1 MSAPQQFI
9 NLKLDSGASANFHEI
24 SHHLH
29 HRPTTID
36 NPSVSVIVPNGQV
49 MTSKSTTNLPL
60 PELPPSA
67 TMSHG
72 FKSLASGSLLSVGQ
86 ICDHDCTAIFTDTDV
101 HMYKNPDIKITT
113 TKPPIFSGTRD
124 APIQPLYNIKLPVPV
139 PPSQAMNLLQLQSSN
154 AVKLPYLHDRI
165 AFYHATLF
173 SPVIST
179 WIKATDAEYLHSFPD
194 LTSKQIRSYRPHAEA
209 TTLGHQH
216 AQRSN
221 LRSTRSSAFNAST
234 APPHTMH
241 IIPNDDEP
249 EPATYSQ
256 VLQAAPPTVPKPA
269 TYSQVLQAA
278 PPTTQPMQPAYQER
292 PGHRT
297 HHIYAECQTMTG
309 NVGSDQTGRFIVPST
324 SGNNYIFVLY
334 DYDSNSIHAEP
345 IPNRKQESI
354 KNAYEKVLRLLQR
367 RGLRPKLHRLDNE
380 ASQLLKNFMT
390 DEDVDYQLTPAGL
403 HRRNWAERAIQTFKN
418 HFIAG
423 LCSTHPDFPLNLWDQ
438 LLPQA
443 TLTLNL
449 LRPSRVNPKLS
460 AHSQIHGPFNFEKTP
475 LAPPGI
481 KVLAHEQAEGRESF
495 AVHSYRGYYLGPC
508 LNHYRC
514 YRVYC
519 PATNSS
525 RIANTVD
532 WFPHNLK
539 MPTATS
545 SDILIATAKDLTS
558 ALKQTQRNP
567 LVPPPDTQTRK
578 ALQTLTDIFS
588 DTTRSPSQTTDVSFP
603 RVRFAESTKF
613 PPQPTNASL
622 PRVPTITTQAPATL
636 PRVPP
641 APPVITTEA
650 FFDLT
655 STNRRK
661 RRQKNRAAN
670 KAKAEPTRKAKV
682 PTSPQPVPPIV
693 PPPAPPAQRKS
704 ARIPRPT
711 TKYDSEINFAAT
723 RVKLPPKLQ
732 FILDKEIERASDPAV
747 HPLMKMNAVLNAKT
761 GKLEEYRTL
770 LKGVDKIL
778 WENACSKEVARLAQ
792 GRKDGSV
799 KGTETLHFINADQLP
814 PGKTPTYLRICANH
828 RPQKEDPYRVRWTV
842 GGNLIVY
849 NGETYT
855 PTSDQTTAKILFN
868 NVVSTPGATFFCLDL
883 SNFYLETPFTHPS
896 QYEYIW
902 IPAWA
907 VPEDIMEEYN
917 LRPLIKNG
925 RILAEIRTGMYGL
938 PQAGRLAYIKLIKHL
953 ADDGYLPTSTTPGLF
968 RHITRPTIFNLVV
981 DDFGC
986 MVIGDTHAAH
996 LISTLKKNYDVTI
1009 DREGKIFCGIH
1020 LKWNYTEP
1028 NRNVRLS
1035 IPKYVDKARAIL
1047 GHEAPK
1053 KPQHSPHPYL
1063 APKFGKHIQY
1073 AKLTSND
1080 NKLTPKQ
1087 LHYCQTFCGLF
1098 NYYSQSIDTTMKQP
1112 VNSIAASVSTS
1123 SWKDIKFR
1131 IDQFLD
1137 YAATHPNAEIQYDA
1151 SEMHLWIHSDAS
1163 YLNESK
1169 ARSRNSGYFYLS
1181 DKPKLPITHTDKPPM
1196 HNAPVHINSK
1206 IIDAVMS
1213 SVQESETGSGF
1224 INAKDAIP
1232 MRTTLEEMGRKQGPT
1247 PIQFDNKCAVGILT
1261 DTMCQR
1267 RSKAMDMRFY
1277 WLRDR
1282 VRQSQFFIYWA
1293 SGPTNKADYA
1303 SKNHPTKHHIEVRP
1317 QYVLNNATVQPRV
1330 PQHVLN
1336 NAMLRLKVLQKE
1348 LQAIES
1354 SQTRLQG
1361 CVQSHYPNGQPKP
1374 LANRYNQYLSR

>member
-24 SHHLH
+24 SHHLQ
-29 HRPTTID
+29 HRPTSRN
-36 NPSVSVIVPNGQV
+36 NPSVNVIVPNGNI

-60 PELPPSA
+60 PGLPPSA
-67 TMSHG
+67 TISHG

-86 ICDHDCTAIFTDTDV
+86 ICDHNCTAIFTDTAV
-101 HMYKNPDIKITT
+101 HMYKTPDIKITPLQ
-113 TKPPIFSGTRD
+113 PPIFSGTRD
-124 APIQPLYNIKLPVPV
+124 APTQPLYNIKLPISDSP
-139 PPSQAMNLLQLQSSN
+139 AHAINLLQIQSSN
-154 AVKLPYLHDRI
+154 AIKLPYLHDRI
-165 AFYHATLF
+165 AFYHGTLF

-179 WIKATDAEYLHSFPD
+179 WIKATDAEYLHSFPA
-194 LTSKQIRSYRPHAEA
+194 LTSKQIRSYRPHSQA

-221 LRSTRSSAFNAST
+221 LRSTRKNLQAFNASSPT
-234 APPHTMH
+234 PQSLH
-241 IIPNDDEP
+241 IIPDDEP

-256 VLQAAPPTVPKPA
+256 VLQT
-269 TYSQVLQAA
+269 A
-278 PPTTQPMQPAYQER
+278 PPTTQPMQPSYQER

-297 HHIYAECQTMTG
+297 HHIYAECQTITG
-309 NVGSDQTGRFIVPST
+309 KVGSDQTGRFIVPST
-324 SGNNYIFVLY
+324 TGNNYIFVLY

-367 RGLRPKLHRLDNE
+367 RGLRPQLHRLDNE
-380 ASQLLKNFMT
+380 ASQLLKDFMT

-460 AHSQIHGPFNFEKTP
+460 AYAQIHGPFNFEKTP

-545 SDILIATAKDLTS
+545 TDILIATAKDLTS
-558 ALKQTQRNP
+558 ALRQTEHNP

-588 DTTRSPSQTTDVSFP
+588 NKISPSQTTDVPLP
-603 RVRFAESTKF
+603 RVRFAESKL
-613 PPQPTNASL
+613 PSQPANANL
-622 PRVPTITTQAPATL
+622 PRVPNITPQAPATL
-636 PRVPP
+636 PRVPST
-641 APPVITTEA
+641 PPVITTEN

-670 KAKAEPTRKAKV
+670 KTKAETESPKTPTAPKAKV
-682 PTSPQPVPPIV
+682 PTPPIV
-693 PPPAPPAQRKS
+693 PPPAPPAQRQS
-704 ARIPRPT
+704 SRIPRPT
-711 TKYDSEINFAAT
+711 KKYDFEINFAT
-723 RVKLPPKLQ
+723 TTVKLPPKLQ
-732 FILDKEIERASDPAV
+732 HILDNEITRASDPTI
-747 HPLMKMNAVLNAKT
+747 HPLMKLNAVLNAET

-778 WENACSKEVARLAQ
+778 WERGCSKEVARLAQ

-799 KGTETLHFINADQLP
+799 KGTETLHFIDADQLP
-814 PGKTPTYLRICANH
+814 AGKIPTYLRICANH

-849 NGETYT
+849 LGETYT
-855 PTSDQTTAKILFN
+855 PTADQTTAKILFN

-883 SNFYLETPFTHPS
+883 ANFYLETPFTHPS

-907 VPEDIMEEYN
+907 IPDDIMDEYN

-938 PQAGRLAYIKLIKHL
+938 PQAGRMAYIKLIKHL
-953 ADDGYLPTSTTPGLF
+953 AEDGYIPTGNTPGLF

-986 MVIGDTHAAH
+986 MVIGDTHAEH
-996 LISTLKKNYDVTI
+996 LINTLRKNYDVTI

-1020 LKWNYTEP
+1020 LKWNYEGK
-1028 NRNVRLS
+1028 RNVRLS

-1053 KPQHSPHPYL
+1053 RPQHSPHPYS
-1063 APKFGKHIQY
+1063 APQYGKHIQY
-1073 AKLTSND
+1073 AKLTSNE
-1080 NKLTPKQ
+1080 NKLTPTQ

-1112 VNSIAASVSTS
+1112 VNSIAAAVSTS

-1151 SEMHLWIHSDAS
+1151 SAMHLWIHSDAS

-1181 DKPKLPITHTDKPPM
+1181 DKPKLPITHTDPPPM
-1196 HNAPVHINSK
+1196 HNAPVHVNSK

-1282 VRQSQFFIYWA
+1282 VRQLQFFIYWA
-1293 SGPTNKADYA
+1293 RGPNNKADYA
-1303 SKNHPTKHHIEVRP
+1303 SKNHPTKHHIAVRP
-1317 QYVLNNATVQPRV
+1317 QYVLNNAKVQLLKALQSIKS
-1330 PQHVLN
+1330 PQ
-1336 NAMLRLKVLQKE
+1336 
-1348 LQAIES
+1348 
-1354 SQTRLQG
+1354 TGLQG

-1374 LANRYNQYLSR
+1374 LTDRYNTYLSRKQSVSHNLIPLLHQKTISSASQ

>member
-24 SHHLH
+24 SHHLQ
-29 HRPTTID
+29 HRPTSRN
-36 NPSVSVIVPNGQV
+36 NPSVNVIVPNGNI

-60 PELPPSA
+60 PGLPPSA
-67 TMSHG
+67 TISHG

-86 ICDHDCTAIFTDTDV
+86 ICDHNCTAIFTDTAV
-101 HMYKNPDIKITT
+101 HMYKTPDIKITPLQ
-113 TKPPIFSGTRD
+113 PPIFSGTRD
-124 APIQPLYNIKLPVPV
+124 APTQPLYNIKLPISESP
-139 PPSQAMNLLQLQSSN
+139 AHAINLLQIQSSN
-154 AVKLPYLHDRI
+154 AIKLPYLHDRI
-165 AFYHATLF
+165 AFYHGTLF

-179 WIKATDAEYLHSFPD
+179 WIKATDAEYLHSFPA
-194 LTSKQIRSYRPHAEA
+194 LTSKQIRSYRPHSQA

-221 LRSTRSSAFNAST
+221 LRSTRKNLQAFNASSPT
-234 APPHTMH
+234 PQSLH
-241 IIPNDDEP
+241 IIPDDEP

-256 VLQAAPPTVPKPA
+256 VLQT
-269 TYSQVLQAA
+269 A
-278 PPTTQPMQPAYQER
+278 PPTTQPMQPSYQER

-297 HHIYAECQTMTG
+297 HHIYAECQTITG
-309 NVGSDQTGRFIVPST
+309 KVGSDQTGRFIVPST
-324 SGNNYIFVLY
+324 TGNNYIFVLY

-380 ASQLLKNFMT
+380 ASQLLKDFMT

-460 AHSQIHGPFNFEKTP
+460 AYAQIHGPFNFEKTP

-545 SDILIATAKDLTS
+545 TDILIATAKDLTS
-558 ALKQTQRNP
+558 ALRQTEHNP

-588 DTTRSPSQTTDVSFP
+588 NKISPSQNTDVPLP
-603 RVRFAESTKF
+603 RVRFAESTKL
-613 PPQPTNASL
+613 PSQPANANL
-622 PRVPTITTQAPATL
+622 PRVPNITPQAPATL
-636 PRVPP
+636 PRVPST
-641 APPVITTEA
+641 PPVITTEN

-670 KAKAEPTRKAKV
+670 KTKAETESPKTPTAPKAKV
-682 PTSPQPVPPIV
+682 PTPPIV
-693 PPPAPPAQRKS
+693 PPPAPPAQRQS
-704 ARIPRPT
+704 SRIPRPT
-711 TKYDSEINFAAT
+711 KKYDFGINFAT
-723 RVKLPPKLQ
+723 TTVKLPPKLQ
-732 FILDKEIERASDPAV
+732 HILDNEITRASDPTI
-747 HPLMKMNAVLNAKT
+747 HPLMKLNAVLNAET

-778 WENACSKEVARLAQ
+778 WERGCSKEVARLAQ

-799 KGTETLHFINADQLP
+799 KGTETLHFIDADQLP
-814 PGKTPTYLRICANH
+814 AGKIPTYLRICANH

-849 NGETYT
+849 LGETYT
-855 PTSDQTTAKILFN
+855 PTADQTTAKILFN

-883 SNFYLETPFTHPS
+883 ANFYLETPFTHPS

-907 VPEDIMEEYN
+907 IPDDIMDEYN

-938 PQAGRLAYIKLIKHL
+938 PQAGRMAYIKLIKHL
-953 ADDGYLPTSTTPGLF
+953 AEDGYIPTGNTPGLF

-986 MVIGDTHAAH
+986 MVIGDTHAEH
-996 LISTLKKNYDVTI
+996 LINTLRKNYDVTI

-1020 LKWNYTEP
+1020 LKWNYEGK
-1028 NRNVRLS
+1028 RNVRLS

-1053 KPQHSPHPYL
+1053 RPQHSPHPYS
-1063 APKFGKHIQY
+1063 APQYGKHIQY
-1073 AKLTSND
+1073 AKLTSNE
-1080 NKLTPKQ
+1080 NKLTPTQ

-1112 VNSIAASVSTS
+1112 VNSIAAAVSTS

-1151 SEMHLWIHSDAS
+1151 SAMHLWIHSDAS

-1181 DKPKLPITHTDKPPM
+1181 DKPKLPITHTDPPPM
-1196 HNAPVHINSK
+1196 HNAPVHVNSK

-1282 VRQSQFFIYWA
+1282 VRQLQFFIYWA
-1293 SGPTNKADYA
+1293 RGPNNKADYA
-1303 SKNHPTKHHIEVRP
+1303 SKNHPTKHHIAVRP
-1317 QYVLNNATVQPRV
+1317 QYVLNNAKVQLLKALQSIKS
-1330 PQHVLN
+1330 PQ
-1336 NAMLRLKVLQKE
+1336 
-1348 LQAIES
+1348 
-1354 SQTRLQG
+1354 TGLQG

-1374 LANRYNQYLSR
+1374 LTDRYNTYLSRKQSVSHNLIPLLHQKTISSASQ

>member
-24 SHHLH
+24 SHHLQ
-29 HRPTTID
+29 HRPTSRN
-36 NPSVSVIVPNGQV
+36 NPSVNVIVPNGNI

-60 PELPPSA
+60 PGLPPSA
-67 TMSHG
+67 TISHG

-86 ICDHDCTAIFTDTDV
+86 ICDHNCTAIFTDTAV
-101 HMYKNPDIKITT
+101 HMYKTPDIKITPLQ
-113 TKPPIFSGTRD
+113 PPIFSGTRD
-124 APIQPLYNIKLPVPV
+124 APTQPLYNIKLPISESP
-139 PPSQAMNLLQLQSSN
+139 AHAINLLQIQSSN
-154 AVKLPYLHDRI
+154 AIKLPYLHDRI
-165 AFYHATLF
+165 AFYHGTLF

-179 WIKATDAEYLHSFPD
+179 WIKATDAEYLHSFPA
-194 LTSKQIRSYRPHAEA
+194 LTSKQIRSYRPHSQA

-221 LRSTRSSAFNAST
+221 LRSTRKNLQAFNASSPT
-234 APPHTMH
+234 PQSLH
-241 IIPNDDEP
+241 IIPDDEP

-256 VLQAAPPTVPKPA
+256 VLQT
-269 TYSQVLQAA
+269 A
-278 PPTTQPMQPAYQER
+278 PPTTQPMQPSYQER

-297 HHIYAECQTMTG
+297 HHIYAECQTITG
-309 NVGSDQTGRFIVPST
+309 KVGSDQTGRFIVPST
-324 SGNNYIFVLY
+324 TGNNYIFVLY

-380 ASQLLKNFMT
+380 ASQLLKDFMT

-460 AHSQIHGPFNFEKTP
+460 AYAQIHGPFNFEKTP

-545 SDILIATAKDLTS
+545 TDILIATAKDLTS
-558 ALKQTQRNP
+558 ALRQTEHNP
-567 LVPPPDTQTRK
+567 LVPPPDTHTRK

-588 DTTRSPSQTTDVSFP
+588 NKISPSQNTDVPLP
-603 RVRFAESTKF
+603 RVRFAESTKL
-613 PPQPTNASL
+613 PSQPANANL
-622 PRVPTITTQAPATL
+622 PRVPNITPQAPATL
-636 PRVPP
+636 PRVPS
-641 APPVITTEA
+641 AQPVMTTEN

-670 KAKAEPTRKAKV
+670 KTKAETELPKTPTAPKAKV
-682 PTSPQPVPPIV
+682 PTFPIV
-693 PPPAPPAQRKS
+693 PPPAPPAQRQS
-704 ARIPRPT
+704 SRIPRPT
-711 TKYDSEINFAAT
+711 KKYDFEINFAT
-723 RVKLPPKLQ
+723 TTVKLPPKLQ
-732 FILDKEIERASDPAV
+732 HILDNEITRASDPTI
-747 HPLMKMNAVLNAKT
+747 HPLMKLNAVLNAET

-778 WENACSKEVARLAQ
+778 WERGCSKEVARLAQ

-799 KGTETLHFINADQLP
+799 KGTETLHFIDADQLP
-814 PGKTPTYLRICANH
+814 AGKIPTYLRICANH

-849 NGETYT
+849 LGETYT
-855 PTSDQTTAKILFN
+855 PTADQTTAKILFN

-883 SNFYLETPFTHPS
+883 ANFYLETPFTHPS

-907 VPEDIMEEYN
+907 IPDDIMDEYN

-938 PQAGRLAYIKLIKHL
+938 PQAGRMAYIKLIKHL
-953 ADDGYLPTSTTPGLF
+953 AEDGYIPTGNTPGLF

-986 MVIGDTHAAH
+986 MVIGDTHAEH
-996 LISTLKKNYDVTI
+996 LINTLRKNYDVTI

-1020 LKWNYTEP
+1020 LKWNYEGK
-1028 NRNVRLS
+1028 RNVRLS

-1053 KPQHSPHPYL
+1053 RPQHSPHPYS
-1063 APKFGKHIQY
+1063 APQYGKHIQY
-1073 AKLTSND
+1073 AKLTSNE
-1080 NKLTPKQ
+1080 NKLTPTQ

-1112 VNSIAASVSTS
+1112 VNSIAAAVSTS

-1151 SEMHLWIHSDAS
+1151 SAMHLWIHSDAS

-1181 DKPKLPITHTDKPPM
+1181 DKPKLPITHTDPPPM
-1196 HNAPVHINSK
+1196 HNAPVHVNSK

-1282 VRQSQFFIYWA
+1282 VRQLQFFIYWA
-1293 SGPTNKADYA
+1293 RGPNNKADYA
-1303 SKNHPTKHHIEVRP
+1303 SKNHPTKHHIAVRP
-1317 QYVLNNATVQPRV
+1317 QYVLNNAKVQLLKALQSIKS
-1330 PQHVLN
+1330 PQ
-1336 NAMLRLKVLQKE
+1336 
-1348 LQAIES
+1348 
-1354 SQTRLQG
+1354 TGLQG

-1374 LANRYNQYLSR
+1374 LTDRYNTYLSRKQSVSHNLIPLLHQKTISSASQ

>member
-24 SHHLH
+24 SHHLQ
-29 HRPTTID
+29 HRPTSRN
-36 NPSVSVIVPNGQV
+36 NPSVNVIVPNGNI

-60 PELPPSA
+60 PGLPPSA
-67 TMSHG
+67 TISHG

-86 ICDHDCTAIFTDTDV
+86 ICDHNCTAIFTDTAV
-101 HMYKNPDIKITT
+101 HMYKTPDIKITPLQ
-113 TKPPIFSGTRD
+113 PPIFSGTRD
-124 APIQPLYNIKLPVPV
+124 APTQPLYNIKLPISESP
-139 PPSQAMNLLQLQSSN
+139 AHAINLLQIQSSN
-154 AVKLPYLHDRI
+154 AIKLPYLHDRI
-165 AFYHATLF
+165 AFYHGTLF

-179 WIKATDAEYLHSFPD
+179 WIKATDAEYLHSFPA
-194 LTSKQIRSYRPHAEA
+194 LTSKQIRSYRPHSQA

-221 LRSTRSSAFNAST
+221 LRSTRKNLQAFNASSPT
-234 APPHTMH
+234 PQSLH
-241 IIPNDDEP
+241 IIPDDEP

-256 VLQAAPPTVPKPA
+256 VLQT
-269 TYSQVLQAA
+269 A
-278 PPTTQPMQPAYQER
+278 PPTTQPMQPSYQER

-297 HHIYAECQTMTG
+297 HHIYAECQTITG
-309 NVGSDQTGRFIVPST
+309 KVGSDQTGRFIVPST
-324 SGNNYIFVLY
+324 TGNNYIFVLY

-380 ASQLLKNFMT
+380 ASQLLKDFMT

-460 AHSQIHGPFNFEKTP
+460 AYAQIHGPFNFEKTP

-545 SDILIATAKDLTS
+545 TDILIATAKDLTS
-558 ALKQTQRNP
+558 ALRQTEHNP

-588 DTTRSPSQTTDVSFP
+588 NKISPSQNTDVPLP
-603 RVRFAESTKF
+603 RVRFAESTKL
-613 PPQPTNASL
+613 PSQPANANL
-622 PRVPTITTQAPATL
+622 PRVPNITPQAPATL
-636 PRVPP
+636 PRVPS
-641 APPVITTEA
+641 AQPVMTTEN

-670 KAKAEPTRKAKV
+670 KTKAETESPKTPTAPKAKV
-682 PTSPQPVPPIV
+682 PTPPIV
-693 PPPAPPAQRKS
+693 PPPAPPAQRQS
-704 ARIPRPT
+704 SRIPRPT
-711 TKYDSEINFAAT
+711 KKYDFEINFAT
-723 RVKLPPKLQ
+723 TTVKLPPKLQ
-732 FILDKEIERASDPAV
+732 HILDNEITRASDPTI
-747 HPLMKMNAVLNAKT
+747 HPLMKLNAVLNAET

-778 WENACSKEVARLAQ
+778 WERGCSKEVARLAQ

-799 KGTETLHFINADQLP
+799 KGTETLHFIDADQLP
-814 PGKTPTYLRICANH
+814 AGKIPTYLRICANH

-849 NGETYT
+849 LGETYT
-855 PTSDQTTAKILFN
+855 PTADQTTAKILFN

-883 SNFYLETPFTHPS
+883 ANFYLETPFTHPS

-907 VPEDIMEEYN
+907 IPDDIMDEYN

-938 PQAGRLAYIKLIKHL
+938 PQAGRMAYIKLIKHL
-953 ADDGYLPTSTTPGLF
+953 AEDGYIPTGNTPGLF

-986 MVIGDTHAAH
+986 MVIGDTHAEH
-996 LISTLKKNYDVTI
+996 LINTLRKNYDVTI

-1020 LKWNYTEP
+1020 LKWNYEGK
-1028 NRNVRLS
+1028 RNVRLS

-1053 KPQHSPHPYL
+1053 RPQHSPHPYS
-1063 APKFGKHIQY
+1063 APQYGKHIQY
-1073 AKLTSND
+1073 AKLTSNE
-1080 NKLTPKQ
+1080 NKLTPTQ

-1112 VNSIAASVSTS
+1112 VNSIAAAVSTS

-1151 SEMHLWIHSDAS
+1151 SAMHLWIHSDAS

-1181 DKPKLPITHTDKPPM
+1181 DKPKLPITHTDPPPM
-1196 HNAPVHINSK
+1196 HNAPVHVNSK

-1282 VRQSQFFIYWA
+1282 VRQLQFFIYWA
-1293 SGPTNKADYA
+1293 RGPNNKADYA
-1303 SKNHPTKHHIEVRP
+1303 SKNHPTKHHIAVRP
-1317 QYVLNNATVQPRV
+1317 QYVLNNAKIQLLKALQSIKS
-1330 PQHVLN
+1330 PQ
-1336 NAMLRLKVLQKE
+1336 
-1348 LQAIES
+1348 
-1354 SQTRLQG
+1354 TGLQG

-1374 LANRYNQYLSR
+1374 LTDRYNTYLSRKQSVSHNLIPLLHQKTISSASQ